1 MNSVQDFSVDKL
13 NEPTL
18 RQLYHYFI
26 RSPDFCGDLNKGI
39 MLQGKYGCGKTILM
53 RRYAHLQ
60 NHFITRWELRYP
72 IMSFMTSMEIVGT
85 VKADGV
91 KPLSRR
97 ELVIDEFGREP
108 KSITDFGNV
117 IRPMAE
123 LISLRAECGAV
134 THATSNFSLENLR
147 SEERRVGKEC

>member
-1 MNSVQDFSVDKL
+1 
-13 NEPTL
+13 
-18 RQLYHYFI
+18 
-26 RSPDFCGDLNKGI
+26 
-39 MLQGKYGCGKTILM
+39 
-53 RRYAHLQ
+53 
-60 NHFITRWELRYP
+60 
-72 IMSFMTSMEIVGT
+72 MSFMTSMEIVGT

-134 THATSNFSLENLR
+134 THATSNFSLENLSR
-147 SEERRVGKEC
+147 DDFYGRMIGDRLRAMFNFIVVEGESRRI